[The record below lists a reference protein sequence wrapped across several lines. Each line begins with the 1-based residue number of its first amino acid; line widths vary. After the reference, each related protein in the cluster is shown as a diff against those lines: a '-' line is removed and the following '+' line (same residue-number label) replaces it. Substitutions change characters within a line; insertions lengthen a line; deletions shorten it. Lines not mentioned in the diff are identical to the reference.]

1 MKKIKK
7 ENNGRDFAVFIG
19 VGQEPIIIS
28 IYKTTEGDENEGSF
42 AKSIKALIGGYF
54 QCLTI
59 AADYD
64 CVGYVGMW
72 VDDEGLIKHLP
83 LNKKAS
89 KIANTGIVGNVLIT
103 GDVDDE
109 GNTLLLTSEEAL
121 KIIKIMEM

>member
-1 MKKIKK
+1 MSA
-7 ENNGRDFAVFIG
+7 ERNFAVFIR

-28 IYKTTEGDENEGSF
+28 IYKTTTKEDENECSF
-42 AKSIKALIGGYF
+42 AKSIKALIGCKNF

-89 KIANTGIVGNVLIT
+89 KFAKTGIVGNVLIT